1 MNTSETS
8 RNVVEIRWDSVD
20 RHQSS
25 VTLAALVLVV
35 TAVMMAVVGLPPVDL
50 HGPLHQVGI
59 MDPLCGGTRAAWYTA
74 QGQLVQAWRYNPLG
88 IVVVVGSMLLVA
100 RALLGLV
107 SRLWLN
113 VHVEMTA
120 RSRRVVFTTFAILI
134 ALLEIRQQG
143 RAELLMAATHAAGA

>member
-1 MNTSETS
+1 MLAEGLFERFPVEAVFGLHNWPGLPVGSFAVS
-8 RNVVEIRWDSVD
+8 PGPVMASANVFKVVVHGRGS
-20 RHQSS
+20 H
-25 VTLAALVLVV
+25 AALPHGGVDPVLV
-35 TAVMMAVVGLPPVDL
+35 A
-50 HGPLHQVGI
+50 
-59 MDPLCGGTRAAWYTA
+59 C
-74 QGQLVQAWRYNPLG
+74 QLVQAWRYNPLG